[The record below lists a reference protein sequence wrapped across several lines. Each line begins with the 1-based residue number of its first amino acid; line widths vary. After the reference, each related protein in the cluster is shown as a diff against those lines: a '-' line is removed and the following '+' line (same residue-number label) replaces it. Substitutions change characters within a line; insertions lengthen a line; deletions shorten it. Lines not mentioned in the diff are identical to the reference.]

1 MLSYREVSGK
11 LQELSL
17 PAEVPLIVHAR
28 MSSIGEIHGGVDT
41 MLGALFTLS
50 ERIMVPTFT
59 CKTMVIPEE
68 GPPDN
73 AIEYGSGRKTNS
85 MAEVFHPQLPADKIV
100 GILAEKFRLLPNA
113 RRTTHPLLSFSATNF
128 DDGLRAQSLMEPFG
142 PIKVLADQGG
152 WILLIGV
159 DQTSNTTI
167 HYGEKLAGRK
177 DFIRWAATGT
187 GVRECPGYPGC
198 SDGFNQISQVLES
211 VSRQVNLGDAVITA
225 IPAGFTI
232 ELTRAMILSEP
243 EALLCQ
249 RPACPRCDAVRE
261 EAKSAAM
268 AMSSTG
274 G

>member
-11 LQELSL
+11 LQELNL

-41 MLGALFTLS
+41 MLGALFTIT

-68 GPPDN
+68 GPTNN
-73 AIEYGSGRKTNS
+73 AMEYGSGRKTNS
-85 MAEVFHPQLPADKIV
+85 LAEVFNPKMPVDKIV
-100 GILAEKFRLLPNA
+100 GILAEKFRQLPNA

-128 DDGLRAQSLMEPFG
+128 DEGLKAQTKLDPLG
-142 PIKVLADQGG
+142 PIRVLADEGG

-167 HYGEKLAGRK
+167 HYGERMAGRK
-177 DFIRWAATGT
+177 DFVRWAATVNGIC
-187 GVRECPGYPGC
+187 ECPGYPGC
-198 SDGFNQISQVLES
+198 SDGFNQISQLLES
-211 VSRQVNLGDAVITA
+211 VSRQVNLGDATITA
-225 IPAGFTI
+225 IPAEFTI
-232 ELTRAMILSEP
+232 ELTRAMILSDP
-243 EALLCQ
+243 YALLCQ
-249 RPACPRCDAVRE
+249 RPTCPRCDAVRE
-261 EAKSAAM
+261 EARSVAV
-268 AMSSTG
+268 AMSSMG